1 MPRRSMK
8 SPMQLK
14 KEAQERAEA
23 KERAK
28 ENMFLTGGQAKLDKN
43 KNNKL
48 DSQDFKILRAEKAK
62 GRGMGLQDEKLKPGK
77 VIKAKRGTRLD
88 FPVINRVKINKKSL
102 NKNLMKTKNPY
113 SELVKTT
120 AKGPPRYSSMAEMR
134 KAKGFLPGESAEDFN
149 KRRMKL
155 QRASKALR
163 ATRIGKIA
171 LGVAAAAMAGKEYL
185 KSKSKKKEK
194 KMGGGMMK
202 KYNKGGG
209 PDSGIPGKVR
219 DTIAK
224 YSSRLS
230 MKDKDRLTQKDIE
243 KAKEILKSSKKM
255 GGGMMQ
261 KPMGYDIGGGVSKAK
276 EHKKILKDKVGTA
289 LGYMGEMTKNI
300 GMATPI
306 LAAKEAAKLI
316 KNKRTISMEEAK
328 KQREEAEKRRIP
340 QDFYPKYLKNK
351 KMRKK
356 IEMQEYRPK
365 AERKEYKDGGMMNP
379 KPQSQQ
385 KFRGRA
391 QPKGARRVRGI
402 DLSDFNFKKNGNAII
417 VDLGLES
424 SKYKN
429 GGSVTAKCKLGKNK
443 PTKIY

>member
-1 MPRRSMK
+1 
-8 SPMQLK
+8 MQLK

-306 LAAKEAAKLI
+306 FAAKEAAKLI
-316 KNKRTISMEEAK
+316 KNKRSMFMKKSEKQQEEAK
-328 KQREEAEKRRIP
+328 KKRISK
-340 QDFYPKYLKNK
+340 DFYPEFLKN
-351 KMRKK
+351 RKT
-356 IEMQEYRPK
+356 RPK
-365 AERKEYKDGGMMNP
+365 LKMQEYKDGGMMDNP

-385 KFRGRA
+385 KVRA
-391 QPKGARRVRGI
+391 RPQPKGARRVRGI
-402 DLSDFNFKKNGNAII
+402 DLSDFNFKKVGDADI

-424 SKYKN
+424 KKYKD
-429 GGSVTAKCKLGKNK
+429 GGSVTAKCKLGRNK

>member
-1 MPRRSMK
+1 
-8 SPMQLK
+8 
-14 KEAQERAEA
+14 
-23 KERAK
+23 
-28 ENMFLTGGQAKLDKN
+28 
-43 KNNKL
+43 
-48 DSQDFKILRAEKAK
+48 
-62 GRGMGLQDEKLKPGK
+62 
-77 VIKAKRGTRLD
+77 
-88 FPVINRVKINKKSL
+88 
-102 NKNLMKTKNPY
+102 
-113 SELVKTT
+113 
-120 AKGPPRYSSMAEMR
+120 
-134 KAKGFLPGESAEDFN
+134 
-149 KRRMKL
+149 
-155 QRASKALR
+155 
-163 ATRIGKIA
+163 
-171 LGVAAAAMAGKEYL
+171 
-185 KSKSKKKEK
+185 
-194 KMGGGMMK
+194 
-202 KYNKGGG
+202 
-209 PDSGIPGKVR
+209 
-219 DTIAK
+219 
-224 YSSRLS
+224 

-385 KFRGRA
+385 KVRA
-391 QPKGARRVRGI
+391 RPQPKGARRVRGI
-402 DLSDFNFKKNGNAII
+402 DLSDFNFKKVGDADI

-424 SKYKN
+424 KKYKD
-429 GGSVTAKCKLGKNK
+429 GGSVTAKCKLGRNK